1 MTTSAFNSKPALGAK
16 SAFERQLAGY
26 GLTTAKLFYHMPDH
40 PHLLQLFVWQDYDI
54 APDFPVLHHFIE
66 YWKEKIDG
74 PLHSVVYV
82 HCKLL
87 GPSDWKHLQGE
98 MLLH

>member
-16 SAFERQLAGY
+16 SAFELQLAGY

-40 PHLLQLFVWQDYDI
+40 PQLFVWQDYDI

-66 YWKEKIDG
+66 FWKEKIDG